1 MRLLPLLAAGLTL
14 AFTSTVGAQ
23 QIESVEVRGPI
34 HMLTGEGGNVGVLIG
49 DDGTFMID
57 DKFAP
62 LTDAIL
68 AEIDSLGGSP
78 PTFLI
83 NTHFHGDHTGGNE
96 NLGKTGS
103 TIVAHERV
111 RQRLAEGSEI
121 KAFDMTMA
129 PQSGAAL
136 PVITF
141 SRDISFHLNGE
152 DIDIEH
158 VPDAHTDSDSIVYFR
173 DTNVIHTGDTVFN
186 GFFPFID
193 TAHGGTLKGMIAAT
207 ERVLAL
213 ADDDTRI
220 IPGHGPLAS
229 KQDVQTYRDMLT
241 TVQQRLGKLKSKGLS
256 AEEAVAEQPLAD
268 LEEEWGDGTFTA
280 DRWIEIIYDGV

>member
-1 MRLLPLLAAGLTL
+1 MRVILFLGILVALPFTAAE
-14 AFTSTVGAQ
+14 AQ

-34 HMLTGEGGNVGVLIG
+34 HMLTGEGGNIGVLIG
-49 DDGTFMID
+49 EDGTFMID

-62 LTDAIL
+62 LTEAIL
-68 AEIDSLGGSP
+68 AEVEALGGNA

-103 TIVAHERV
+103 TIVAHEKV
-111 RQRLAEGSEI
+111 RQRLAEGSELE
-121 KAFDMTMA
+121 AFDMDMP

-141 SRDISFHLNGE
+141 SRDIQFHLNGE
-152 DIDIEH
+152 TIDIAH
-158 VPDAHTDSDSIVYFR
+158 VPDAHTDSDSIVHFR

-193 TAHGGTLKGMIAAT
+193 TAHGGTLKGMIAAA
-207 ERVLAL
+207 ERILTL
-213 ADDDTRI
+213 ADGDTRI
-220 IPGHGPLAS
+220 IPGHGPLAN
-229 KQDVQTYRDMLT
+229 KQEVQAYRDMLAT
-241 TVQQRLGKLKSKGLS
+241 AQERLGKLKTRGLS
-256 AEEAVAEQPLAD
+256 AKEAIAEQPLAD
-268 LEEEWGDGTFTA
+268 LEKEWGDGTFTA
-280 DRWIEIIYDGV
+280 DRWIETIYDGV